1 MDLSRETA
9 LIERIGSGILSAA
22 DMKEFFDHGRIVSS
36 LAGMVARE
44 LGHDEDFCRDIG
56 IAGIL
61 HDIGKLKLSDY
72 IYGAREDIMDVEE
85 VKYVRMHPALGN
97 DILREEGTYSEE
109 IISYIANH
117 HENRDGSGYP
127 NHLEGDAIPYGARI
141 LRVCDVFAALVSN
154 RPYRAA
160 FPVTTAV
167 EMMIEEVKEFDMQV
181 FLAFLS
187 VVNSPEFSEVE
198 KLIQDARIS
207 SKHRRGKPTGKDDKN
222 NEE

>member
-1 MDLSRETA
+1 MDLSREYE
-9 LIERIGSGILSAA
+9 LIRRVGSSMQNTE
-22 DMKEFFDHGRIVSS
+22 DMEEFFSHGMIVSL
-36 LAGMVARE
+36 LAGMVAKE
-44 LGHDEDFCRDIG
+44 LGRDEAFCEDIQV
-56 IAGIL
+56 AGIL

-72 IYGAREDIMDVEE
+72 IYGTGTEILDVEE

-97 DILREEGTYSEE
+97 DVLREEGTYSEE

-167 EMMIEEVKEFDMQV
+167 EMMIEEVKDFDMQV

-187 VVNSPEFSEVE
+187 VVNSPEFSKVE
-198 KLIQDARIS
+198 KLIEQARRS
-207 SKHRRGKPTGKDDKN
+207 SAHRRNKSVRKDNKN

>member
-1 MDLSRETA
+1 MDLSREYE
-9 LIERIGSGILSAA
+9 LIRKVGQKMQGTEDLE
-22 DMKEFFDHGRIVSS
+22 EFLAHGRIVSR
-36 LAGMVARE
+36 LGGMVAKE
-44 LGHDEDFCRDIG
+44 LGNEDAFCREIR

-85 VKYVRMHPALGN
+85 VKYVRMHPTLGH
-97 DILREEGTYSEE
+97 DVLREEGGYSEE

-117 HENRDGSGYP
+117 HENVDGSGYP
-127 NHLEGDAIPYGARI
+127 NHIEGDAIPYGARI

-167 EMMIEEVKEFDMQV
+167 EMMIEDVKDFDMQV

-187 VVNSPEFSEVE
+187 VVNSPDFE
-198 KLIQDARIS
+198 KIELLIEDARIAS
-207 SKHRRGKPTGKDDKN
+207 MHRRTRTMRKDDN
-222 NEE
+222 NEK